1 MGFFVDSLRS
11 AVGLIGSADPELMQI
26 VGLSLKVSISSTVVA
41 GSLGVPLGF
50 LIGFND
56 FRLKRAVITVLNT
69 LLALPTVVIGLFVY
83 TLISRRGPLGMLDML
98 YTPGAMVIGQVLL
111 ILPVITAFTIA
122 ALSRVDKRYRRT
134 ALTLGAGPMHA
145 ALAVF
150 REARY
155 AIVAA
160 VVAAFGRVISEIG
173 ISMMLGGNAKG
184 FTRTMTTAMALEY
197 DKGAFTLAVAL
208 GIVLL
213 VPPFR
218 AFFNL
223 YPLSIRDFAIVL
235 GGTLAWAVLVKWM
248 EIPADLGAG
257 PFIAAVLA
265 ATALAVT
272 AGTAASLRA
281 LARRPIEVLRNE

>member
-11 AVGLIGSADPELMQI
+11 AVGLIGSADPELVQI
-26 VGLSLKVSISSTVVA
+26 VGLSLKVSISSTLVA
-41 GSLGVPLGF
+41 GCLGIPLGF
-50 LIGFND
+50 LIGFNE

-83 TLISRRGPLGMLDML
+83 TLISRRGPLGMLDLL

-122 ALSRVDKRYRRT
+122 ALSRVDERYRRT
-134 ALTLGAGPMHA
+134 ALTLGAGPLHTAMV
-145 ALAVF
+145 VF

-173 ISMMLGGNAKG
+173 ISMMLGGNARG

-197 DKGAFTLAVAL
+197 DKGEFVLAVAL
-208 GIVLL
+208 GAVLL
-213 VPPFR
+213 TISLVM
-218 AFFNL
+218 N
-223 YPLSIRDFAIVL
+223 VL
-235 GGTLAWAVLVKWM
+235 LNYFQGKT
-248 EIPADLGAG
+248 
-257 PFIAAVLA
+257 
-265 ATALAVT
+265 
-272 AGTAASLRA
+272 S
-281 LARRPIEVLRNE
+281 